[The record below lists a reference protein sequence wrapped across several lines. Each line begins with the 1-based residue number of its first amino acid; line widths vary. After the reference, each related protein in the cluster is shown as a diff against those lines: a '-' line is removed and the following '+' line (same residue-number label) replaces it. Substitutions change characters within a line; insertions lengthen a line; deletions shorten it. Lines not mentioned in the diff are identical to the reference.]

1 MESVAKIRVLE
12 VISDSSSIRFT
23 GHVAGDGL
31 FEVARVGVESN
42 EFLVQCFELFLEVFV
57 AHGLA
62 GSHAQVTAGVERPAL
77 RFNFLE
83 RGRLAK
89 AGHIA
94 EAWERWRPA
103 GRSFPG
109 CRRDAG
115 APSTEHFLNLR
126 AGFVTA
132 EFDFAF
138 EAVDGEV
145 QAIEGSGFVGF
156 LGAVDGD
163 FGGGRTA
170 VPYLSV

>member
-83 RGRLAK
+83 RGRLAQ
-89 AGHIA
+89 AGHIGI
-94 EAWERWRPA
+94 R
-103 GRSFPG
+103 G
-109 CRRDAG
+109 
-115 APSTEHFLNLR
+115 LR
-126 AGFVTA
+126 AEHLLQLHLGLGTA
-132 EFDFAF
+132 LGVVQRLAAVQPHHIGN
-138 EAVDGEV
+138 EADLRGRPVAV
-145 QAIEGSGFVGF
+145 
-156 LGAVDGD
+156 GAVHLAVNVAGVDEQDG
-163 FGGGRTA
+163 
-170 VPYLSV
+170 VLSIDD